1 MPITTSFGPM
11 IHIQQGQIRTRL
23 PGGELIG
30 NIVAAT
36 VLNTVINYLSKNRL
50 LHQADLINKDKTQ
63 IV

>member
-1 MPITTSFGPM
+1 M